1 MVTDTGKG
9 QLDNQITD
17 DPMIPRKKN
26 KRTLYNNKKKKYKD
40 YQSKSKNYQ
49 KNLENNKKS

>member
-1 MVTDTGKG
+1 MVTYTGKG
-9 QLDNQITD
+9 QLDNQIYD

-40 YQSKSKNYQ
+40 YQ
-49 KNLENNKKS
+49 